1 MSGTPARLL
10 IVGGGPR
17 AAGIL
22 ERIQANVG
30 LLAGSRLDIDVADPH
45 VPGAGRIW
53 RPDQSPML
61 LMNSHAED
69 VSVFTDDSVECA
81 GPVRPGPDLH
91 QWARSVSTGEIT
103 LPDVD
108 DDLRKEIAG
117 LQPKSFASR
126 RLLSQYLSW
135 FYATTVTGFPDSVTV
150 TPHTQLVTSVTPD
163 GRGYRAELAD
173 GTVLD
178 ADAVVLSLGHTDAAD
193 SPRASALSDF
203 AERHRL
209 FYSPPAQS
217 HELDLSPAGAGEDV
231 LISGMGLA
239 FIDVMSQLSEGRGG
253 VFHPDPR
260 PGDPDRLRYQPSGQ
274 EPRMWVGSRRGV
286 PYHSKITA
294 ELRGEFSPAMTFLTR
309 DYVDGLPGAINF
321 RRDLLPVITAECEY
335 FVYREI
341 LTGHP
346 EWSAMDWAEFAPRF
360 RAAVTAGVDR
370 SDLIAEAVPDPRLH
384 LDLARLD
391 KPFAGE
397 IFATLADVE
406 AALLD
411 YVSEDLRLATSEDHS
426 EKQALFLAILHVHM
440 QLARIVP
447 LERLDVDSR
456 QDFPDRWQSFF
467 SLLDSGPPPHRLHQ
481 LLALHRAGL
490 LRFLGPGVTVT
501 ADPAAGTFTAVSAH
515 SPLRVSA
522 RNYIDAFLPPQVVE
536 GTANPLIAQ
545 LIDDGVAREERVVS
559 ADGDTGTGRLS
570 IDARYH
576 LLRPGGDAHE
586 RIWAAGPTSSEI
598 PLGAFSRPHTNAAP
612 FQRNDAMARDILR
625 SVRPGTAG
633 ATRERPVRIAAG
645 VCR

>member
-22 ERIQANVG
+22 ERIQANVE
-30 LLAGSRLDIDVADPH
+30 LLAGARLAIDVADPH

-69 VSVFTDDSVECA
+69 VSMFTDDSVDCV
-81 GPVRPGPDLH
+81 GPARPGPNLH
-91 QWARSVSTGEIT
+91 QWARSVSAGEIT
-103 LPDVD
+103 LPGLDA
-108 DDLRKEIAG
+108 DLRREIAG

-135 FYATTVTGFPDSVTV
+135 FYATTVAGLPDSVTV

-163 GRGYRAELAD
+163 GRGYQAELAD
-173 GTVLD
+173 GTVLV

-193 SPRASALSDF
+193 SPRARELTAF

-217 HELDLSPAGAGEDV
+217 HELDLSPVGAGEDV
-231 LISGMGLA
+231 LVSGMGLA
-239 FIDVMSQLSEGRGG
+239 FVDVMAQLSEGRGG
-253 VFHPDPR
+253 AFHPDPR
-260 PGDPDRLRYQPSGQ
+260 PGEPDRLRYEPSGQ

-294 ELRGEFSPAMTFLTR
+294 ELRGEFSSAMTFLTP
-309 DYVDGLPGAINF
+309 DYLDGLPGAVNF
-321 RRDLLPVITAECEY
+321 RRDLLPVIAAECEY

-360 RAAVTAGVDR
+360 RAAVAAGADR
-370 SDLIAEAVPDPRLH
+370 SDLIAEAVPNPRLH
-384 LDLARLD
+384 LDLAWLD
-391 KPFAGE
+391 RPFAGE

-406 AALLD
+406 AALVD
-411 YVSEDLRLATSEDHS
+411 YVSEDLRLATSDDHS

-447 LERLDVDSR
+447 LDRLDAESR

-501 ADPAAGTFTAVSAH
+501 ADSAAGAFTAVSAH

-522 RNYIDAFLPPQVVE
+522 RNHIEAFLPPQVVE

-545 LIDDGVAREERVVS
+545 LIADGVAREERVRS
-559 ADGDTGTGRLS
+559 ADGEAGTGRLD
-570 IDARYH
+570 IDARHH
-576 LLRPGGDAHE
+576 LLRPDGEAHE
-586 RIWAAGPTSSEI
+586 RIWATGPASSEI

-625 SVRPGTAG
+625 SVRHGRTEAG
-633 ATRERPVRIAAG
+633 HNRPARTVVE